1 MVDTLVHSS
10 STHVLAGEGSNM
22 VDILEF
28 SFIEGKERSRDMR
41 GTGEARAVLPLKSEG
56 LGELPGRGETDGDHG
71 DVGGLGGE
79 DLQVV
84 ADAVD
89 HGVDGGLVSVL
100 KVEDHGAVVEA
111 VLGEEVASEF

>member
-1 MVDTLVHSS
+1 
-10 STHVLAGEGSNM
+10 
-22 VDILEF
+22 
-28 SFIEGKERSRDMR
+28 MR
-41 GTGEARAVLPLKSEG
+41 GTGVDSGVLLLEG
-56 LGELPGRGETDGDHG
+56 EGHGELPGRGETDGDHG

-79 DLQVV
+79 DLQVG